1 ELIMKDVP
9 KPKAQSDMAVSI
21 DGAEPVTLSQDYGYL
36 ADADGETF
44 GVGNTLD
51 LDKLFAAFRKGKT
64 LDLAFESEDGKK
76 HKETFSLSGSVAT
89 MLWIDEQQKRVGNS
103 SEIESPTGVAGEAE
117 FTAAKEIAD
126 KIAKMSANAECSD
139 TGEER
144 KLESYHLPGGKALH
158 FLPCF

>member
-1 ELIMKDVP
+1 MRFHVRLEIRP
-9 KPKAQSDMAVSI
+9 GNPFA
-21 DGAEPVTLSQDYGYL
+21 LSQDYGYL

-64 LDLAFESEDGKK
+64 LALAFESEDGKE

-103 SEIESPTGVAGEAE
+103 SEIDSPTGVRGKIE
-117 FTAAKEIAD
+117 FTASKEAAD
-126 KIAKMSANAECSD
+126 KITKVSANSECSD
-139 TGEER
+139 NGEER
-144 KLESYHLPGGKALH
+144 KLVFTFKREKKGQ
-158 FLPCF
+158 